1 MKLTFLLLGGA
12 LLVSGAHAQFGR
24 AQTEP
29 RFGKDARDDQAVVRT
44 RTSPPLLK
52 RQTTSTANSTLP
64 LRNVV
69 LFSSGVG
76 YFGRTGQVNGD
87 ATVDLP
93 VRAPQISDILKSL
106 ILFDAKGHVDPVT
119 YSIQDYV
126 ASRPTST
133 DLNID
138 PNSSP
143 GAILRLL
150 QGALVRIE
158 KPSGA
163 LVGRV
168 VSVSTQQ
175 IKDGETL
182 RTVEFATILTSTG
195 LSTVRLDDVTSF
207 TPLDPNLA
215 AKFAASLDKT
225 ANGLTQGLDNGVR
238 PVTLHFRGS
247 GRRDVR
253 AGYLLETPAWKTSY
267 RLVLAP
273 KTKPYLQGWAVVEN
287 PGDEDWQDVNL
298 SLVSGRPVSFI
309 QDLATPVYLVR
320 PVVAPQIIGSPNPQT
335 FGPGYGGRDELGAK
349 GLLGVGGLVGL
360 AGFGGATPALP
371 PSAAP
376 RSELASRGQIFQ
388 NSGAYNM
395 PEGLKDARDSA
406 AQTAAQNKV
415 EAQASGSDRGNLFV
429 YAIDSKVSIPRGQA
443 AMVPILGEDV
453 DGEAISIVQSGN
465 NIGELRAQN
474 GFCLR
479 NRGNLNLQGG
489 PITVYSDGIYGGD
502 ALVSNVSP
510 GEARLIAYAVDLD
523 LVSRLE
529 SAPED
534 EEITAIR
541 PTQGTL
547 QVTKIAT
554 RQQNYIFR
562 NKSRA
567 DKIVYLQQ
575 PNESEWK
582 LVDAKQLYEKS
593 NDGLR
598 FRVSVPTGKTVN
610 YPINWQKPE
619 VEVVA
624 LSDLNVD
631 QIGFYTVQTKL
642 SPGLKTQLLGIIALK
657 KRANDLAG
665 QRAAAEKSLAAITQ
679 GQTRIRENMKAL
691 DKTSALYRSYL
702 AKLAA
707 QEAQIDRL
715 SAEVDRLQNAE
726 NAAKQAVADAIANL
740 GAKQ

>member
-1 MKLTFLLLGGA
+1 MKPILALFGGA
-12 LLVSGAHAQFGR
+12 LLVCASASAQNR
-24 AQTEP
+24 
-29 RFGKDARDDQAVVRT
+29 DALRT
-44 RTSPPLLK
+44 QTSPPLLR
-52 RQTTSTANSTLP
+52 RQSSSATSALP

-87 ATVDLP
+87 ASVDLP

-106 ILFDAKGHVDPVT
+106 ILFDPQGHVDPVT

-133 DLNID
+133 DLSID
-138 PNSSP
+138 PNASP
-143 GAILRLL
+143 GALLRLL
-150 QGALVRIE
+150 QGARVRIE
-158 KPSGA
+158 KASG
-163 LVGRV
+163 VVEGRV

-207 TPLDPNLA
+207 SPLDAGLA

-225 ANGLTQGLDNGVR
+225 ANNLTQGLDNGVR
-238 PVTLHFRGS
+238 PVTLHFRGQ

-298 SLVSGRPVSFI
+298 SLVSGRPISFI
-309 QDLATPVYLVR
+309 QDLATPVYIVR
-320 PVVAPQIIGSPNPQT
+320 PVVAPQIIGSPTPQT
-335 FGPGYGGRDELGAK
+335 FGQGYGGQDEAARM
-349 GLLGVGGLVGL
+349 
-360 AGFGGATPALP
+360 AGRIDALEPRLSPLENRVSALP

-376 RSELASRGQIFQ
+376 RSQLSSRQQVFR
-388 NSGAYNM
+388 NSGAYDA
-395 PEGLKDARDSA
+395 PAGAALADARDSA

-415 EAQASGSDRGNLFV
+415 EAQASGAERGNLFV

-465 NIGELRAQN
+465 SVGELRAQN

-529 SAPED
+529 SAPQD

-541 PTQGTL
+541 PTEGAL
-547 QVTKIAT
+547 EVTKVAT
-554 RQQNYIFR
+554 RTQNYIFR

-575 PNESEWK
+575 PNEDEWK

-598 FRVSVPTGKTVN
+598 FRVAVPTGKTVN
-610 YPINWQKPE
+610 YAINWQKPE
-619 VEVVA
+619 VEIVA
-624 LSDLNVD
+624 LRELNVE

-642 SPGLKTQLLGIIALK
+642 APGLKAQLLSIITLK

-665 QRAAAEKSLAAITQ
+665 QRAAAEKSLATITE
-679 GQTRIRENMKAL
+679 GQARIRENMKAL
-691 DKTSALYRSYL
+691 DKTSALYRSYS

-707 QEAQIDRL
+707 QETQIDRL
-715 SAEVDRLQNAE
+715 SAEVNRLQNAE
-726 NAAKQAVADAIANL
+726 NAARQAVADAVANL